1 MPAAIDEQIKR
12 KVIQEWFSGFPRDT
26 IAEHVGIGAGTV
38 SSIVAN
44 YKVSLEEP
52 DFDSIRQLAVETRQH
67 GLNLSE
73 LALHFRL
80 TTILSNRGQKK
91 KKLNHS

>member
-1 MPAAIDEQIKR
+1 MPPLTDEQIR
-12 KVIQEWFSGFPRDT
+12 RNVIRQWLSGFPRDK
-26 IAEHVGIGAGTV
+26 IAEQIGIGAGTV

-52 DFDSIRQLAVETRQH
+52 DFDSIRQLLIEARQH

-73 LALHFRL
+73 LALH
-80 TTILSNRGQKK
+80 
-91 KKLNHS
+91 